1 MTVPVTVSM
10 EWKTD
15 LIFQFLSLYQTEP
28 LLWNTLSM
36 EHKNKDDTYDAWKRI
51 KQQLG
56 DGNIPIKE
64 IKRKRDNLMSTYRR
78 LRSKVEKSKLMGEE
92 ELYKPDWPFYHVM
105 AAFLDDMYNPRKLSF
120 PDSSYKDESHSCNE
134 EENLKTK
141 PATAKRQKTQ
151 NNKKFK
157 KIKED
162 PDDQMNEDDIVSG
175 NQDECA
181 LYTQLLCK
189 KLQTLKET
197 TREIAML
204 EIDRYI
210 YNLKQQEKS
219 NLVLVTPT
227 LMDPLVGQYSP
238 RYHLSP
244 NSEYSSVSQH
254 TPEYKPEYPITFS
267 PNSSQQAEEKSES
280 QASNSQHSLS
290 AS

>member
-1 MTVPVTVSM
+1 
-10 EWKTD
+10 
-15 LIFQFLSLYQTEP
+15 
-28 LLWNTLSM
+28 
-36 EHKNKDDTYDAWKRI
+36 
-51 KQQLG
+51 
-56 DGNIPIKE
+56 
-64 IKRKRDNLMSTYRR
+64 
-78 LRSKVEKSKLMGEE
+78 
-92 ELYKPDWPFYHVM
+92 
-105 AAFLDDMYNPRKLSF
+105 
-120 PDSSYKDESHSCNE
+120 
-134 EENLKTK
+134 
-141 PATAKRQKTQ
+141 
-151 NNKKFK
+151 
-157 KIKED
+157 
-162 PDDQMNEDDIVSG
+162 MNEDIVSG

-189 KLQTLKET
+189 KLQTLKES

-267 PNSSQQAEEKSES
+267 PNSSQQAEEQSES
-280 QASNSQHSLS
+280 QASNPQQLP

>member
-1 MTVPVTVSM
+1 M

-15 LIFQFLSLYQTEP
+15 LIFQFLGLYQKEP
-28 LLWNTLSM
+28 SLWNIMLM
-36 EHKNKDDTYDAWKRI
+36 EHKNKDDTYDAWNRI

-92 ELYKPDWPFYHVM
+92 ELYKPDWPFYNVM
-105 AAFLDDMYNPRKLSF
+105 AAFLDDMYNLRKLAFSDF
-120 PDSSYKDESHSCNE
+120 QYSYKQDDSQSECAE
-134 EENLKTK
+134 EENVKKERTPTPKLK
-141 PATAKRQKTQ
+141 RRKTQ
-151 NNKKFK
+151 NNRKVKKPAD
-157 KIKED
+157 E
-162 PDDQMNEDDIVSG
+162 PDDQAQEEGVSV
-175 NQDECA
+175 NQDECV

-238 RYHLSP
+238 RYRLSP

-254 TPEYKPEYPITFS
+254 TPEYKPEYPINFS
-267 PNSSQQAEEKSES
+267 PGSSQQAEEQLET
-280 QASNSQHSLS
+280 QASSSQLS
-290 AS
+290 QSTS